1 MKNYVKKFSH
11 FVNESEGSDSNLMEK
26 LDGIEYLHSSGSID
40 TDEYVRSATDIL
52 KRLGRIPVDV
62 DPEVDVYDQNAAE
75 NSIAYWKEW
84 ADRWRGPADEE
95 LVSIV
100 GEIDSKGRYEF
111 KIVLNTGIRVNL
123 VCSEERAWVFEVE
136 LTIDTGKGIFTEKI
150 PNLLELEEEWSGPEE
165 QIGIFLGWTLNKYG
179 HLAIESKV
187 ESVLG
192 KK

>member
-1 MKNYVKKFSH
+1 MKNYIKGFSH
-11 FVNESEGSDSNLMEK
+11 FVNESEGSDSNLIEK
-26 LDGIEYLHSSGSID
+26 LDGIEYLHSSGSMD
-40 TDEYVRSATDIL
+40 TDEYVRSATNIL
-52 KRLGRIPVDV
+52 KSLGRIPVDV
-62 DPEVDVYDQNAAE
+62 DPVVDVIDQDEEENAF
-75 NSIAYWKEW
+75 AYWKEW
-84 ADRWRGPADEE
+84 ADRWRGPAGEE

-100 GEIDSKGRYEF
+100 GEIDSMGRYEF

-123 VCSEERAWVFEVE
+123 ICLEIELLKFEVV
-136 LTIDTGKGIFTEKI
+136 LTINTGKGIATERI
-150 PNLLELEEEWSGPEE
+150 PDLLKLKEKWSGPEE